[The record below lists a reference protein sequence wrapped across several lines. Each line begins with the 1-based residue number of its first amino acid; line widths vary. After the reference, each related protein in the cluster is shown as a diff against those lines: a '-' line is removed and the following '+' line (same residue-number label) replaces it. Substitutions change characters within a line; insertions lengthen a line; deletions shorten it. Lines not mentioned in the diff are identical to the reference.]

1 MGLFSSKT
9 KHYTSVTNSPLYDKS
24 TRPNTVKDVTA
35 GYIKDDADGLT
46 GDNYKSDY
54 MKLGIQQS
62 IVRGIKKA
70 DSYLDKRDVDNQ
82 LTNEA
87 IISEMDLN
95 EEEIRAA
102 IDIAIK
108 SHYPYAE
115 INYLNYEKTDFTHIV
130 RMVLQDEHSWE
141 TTSNMLNI
149 DGYDAWLEDVAIRV
163 NEDHD
168 DVVNGYSFSTGVTA
182 TREEDLTRP
191 FNINY
196 LRPLPEHI
204 NTRLPIRVSQVFT
217 IEYIPYYKTVETVV
231 SKVFYGPEPEE
242 EVVEGEEGEIIEEG
256 EIVEEEVVI
265 VELRREE
272 ISNTTE
278 TTKPESDSH
287 TVYSEETIT
296 EELDSYENPDNPEE
310 TVKEIKV
317 VTTIESYGNKRF
329 KSYSFSDYMGITPND
344 VEVING
350 ESDSPMSSSTL
361 NWIRKLMEGTQTT
374 YDMHEDITILLSLVL
389 NNGSRLY
396 FFISSKDVDDEG
408 IKGDIIRELNKSALN
423 RQIDGFLPNIPLK
436 HSGQVRDKN
445 SSYWSLYNRY
455 AKRLSI
461 KLNGFYDTIRGENA
475 EDEDKIRHAYIK
487 YGVNLY
493 ADDMPSIVYLFNFFL
508 SHYTKN
514 RESSSIRI
522 RNKLYEEKCG
532 WSSIKYGIVDKSII
546 GDYERIDSTYY
557 KKINDTQCEYVTVI
571 GYFRDCLV
579 IDGRWGSK
587 SDDSSQL
594 VPLNIIV
601 LNDSISMFKYKEEL
615 IHRATYVEF
624 LTYVKVKKKWY
635 QRGIFKAIIVVVG
648 AAISFAL
655 GGGDGGF
662 FYHLAVG
669 VATSFAIDVAIKL
682 TIKVLGAK
690 WGKIIAIALSI
701 ASMGKGMQA
710 GMAAMSAGLTKALSA
725 FVMNAKLLAEISSK
739 FLNASYQTIGI
750 ERQKEMEE
758 KSREL
763 KRLEDMK
770 ETLLGSRVDE
780 DRFSGQANYVSS
792 FIHFG
797 PIETLIDEMLDL
809 NKIDSCIQYV
819 YNCTEYMISL
829 PTLEESVEAI
839 LVN

>member
-1 MGLFSSKT
+1 MGIFSSKT
-9 KHYTSVTNSPLYDKS
+9 KHYTSATNSPLYDKS

-70 DSYLDKRDVDNQ
+70 DSYLDKRDVDNV
-82 LTNEA
+82 LINES
-87 IISEMDLN
+87 IISEIDLN
-95 EEEIRAA
+95 DEEIREA

-108 SHYPYAE
+108 KHYPYAE

-168 DVVNGYSFSTGVTA
+168 DIVEGYSFNSGVTA

-196 LRPLPEHI
+196 LTPLPEYI
-204 NTRLPIRVSQVFT
+204 NTRLPIRVSQIFT
-217 IEYIPYYKTVETVV
+217 IQYIPYYKTIETVV
-231 SKVFYGPEPEE
+231 SKVFYGTTSEE
-242 EVVEGEEGEIIEEG
+242 GELEGEVVEEE
-256 EIVEEEVVI
+256 

-272 ISNTTE
+272 ISNTIE
-278 TTKPESDSH
+278 TTKPDNDNH
-287 TVYSEETIT
+287 TIYSEESVT
-296 EELDSYENPDNPEE
+296 EELSSYENPDNPEE
-310 TVKEIKV
+310 IIKEIKT
-317 VTTIESYGNKRF
+317 VTTKESYGDIKS
-329 KSYSFSDYMGITPND
+329 KSYKFADYMGITPND
-344 VEVING
+344 VETING
-350 ESDSPMSSSTL
+350 ESDSPMDGNTL
-361 NWIRKLMEGTQTT
+361 NWIRKLIEGMQTN
-374 YDMHEDITILLSLVL
+374 YDMHEDIAILLSLVL
-389 NNGSRLY
+389 DSGSRLY
-396 FFISSKDVDDEG
+396 FFITSKDVDDEG
-408 IKGDIIRELNKSALN
+408 IKGEIIRELNKSALN
-423 RQIDGFLPNIPLK
+423 RQIDGFLPSIPLK
-436 HSGQVRDKN
+436 HGGQVRNDK
-445 SSYWSLYNRY
+445 SSYWSLYKRY

-461 KLNGFYDTIRGENA
+461 KLNGFYETIRGENGK
-475 EDEDKIRHAYIK
+475 DEDKIRHAYIK
-487 YGVNLY
+487 YGVDLY
-493 ADDMPSIVYLFNFFL
+493 ADDSPSIIYLFNFFL
-508 SHYTKN
+508 HHYDKN
-514 RESSSIRI
+514 RKSSSIRI
-522 RNKLYEEKCG
+522 KNKLYEEKCG
-532 WSSIKYGIVDKSII
+532 WSSIKYGIVNRSIVK
-546 GDYERIDSTYY
+546 DYERVGSTYY
-557 KKINDTQCEYVTVI
+557 KKINDTQCEYVTVN

-587 SDDSSQL
+587 SDDSSLL
-594 VPLNIIV
+594 VPLNTNII
-601 LNDSISMFKYKEEL
+601 NDSLSLFKYKEEL
-615 IHRATYVEF
+615 IHRSTYVEF

-669 VATSFAIDVAIKL
+669 IAISYAIDVAIKL
-682 TIKVLGAK
+682 TIKILGAK

-701 ASMGKGMQA
+701 ASMGKGIQS
-710 GMAAMSAGLTKALSA
+710 GMAAMSAGITKALSA
-725 FVMNAKLLAEISSK
+725 FVMNAKLLAEISTK

-780 DRFSGQANYVSS
+780 DRFSGQANYISS
-792 FIHFG
+792 YIHFG

-829 PTLEESVEAI
+829 PTLEESAEAI
-839 LVN
+839 LAN

>member
-9 KHYTSVTNSPLYDKS
+9 KHYTSVTNSALYDKS

-54 MKLGIQQS
+54 MKLGIEQS
-62 IVRGIKKA
+62 IVRGIRRA
-70 DSYLDKRDVDNQ
+70 DRYLNKRDVDNV
-82 LTNEA
+82 LINEA
-87 IISEMDLN
+87 IISEIDLN
-95 EEEIRAA
+95 DDEIRAA

-108 SHYPYAE
+108 RHYPYAE
-115 INYLNYEKTDFTHIV
+115 INYLNYEHTDFTHIV

-168 DVVNGYSFSTGVTA
+168 DVVNGYSFSSGVTA

-196 LRPLPEHI
+196 LTPLPEFI
-204 NTRLPIRVSQVFT
+204 NTSLPIRVSQVFT
-217 IEYIPYYKTVETVV
+217 IQYIPYYKTIETVV
-231 SKVFYGPEPEE
+231 SKVFYGTTSE
-242 EVVEGEEGEIIEEG
+242 EVEGVV
-256 EIVEEEVVI
+256 VEEE

-278 TTKPESDSH
+278 TTKPLNDEH
-287 TVYSEETIT
+287 TVYKEDSVT
-296 EELDSYENPDNPEE
+296 EELASYENPDNPEE
-310 TVKEIKV
+310 IIKEIKT
-317 VTTIESYGNKRF
+317 VTTLESYGNKRF
-329 KSYSFSDYMGITPND
+329 KSYNFSDYMAITPND

-350 ESDSPMSSSTL
+350 ESDSPMSSSTF
-361 NWIRKLMEGTQTT
+361 NWIKKLVEGTRTN

-423 RQIDGFLPNIPLK
+423 RQIDGFLPNIALK
-436 HSGQVRDKN
+436 HNGQVVGDKSTN
-445 SSYWSLYNRY
+445 WSLYKRY
-455 AKRLSI
+455 AKRMGI
-461 KLNGFYDTIRGENA
+461 KLNGFYETLRGENG
-475 EDEDKIRHAYIK
+475 EDEDKIRQAYIK
-487 YGVNLY
+487 YGVNFHATDL
-493 ADDMPSIVYLFNFFL
+493 PSITYLFNFFL
-508 SHYTKN
+508 HHYDKN
-514 RESSSIRI
+514 RKSSSIRI
-522 RNKLYEEKCG
+522 KNKLYEEKCG
-532 WSSIKYGIVDKSII
+532 WSSISYGIVDKII
-546 GDYERIDSTYY
+546 TEDYAREGATFY
-557 KKINDTQCEYVTVI
+557 KKINDTQCEYVGAH
-571 GYFRDCLV
+571 GYFRKCHV

-587 SDDSSQL
+587 SDDSSLL
-594 VPLNIIV
+594 VPLNTVI
-601 LNDSISMFKYKEEL
+601 LNDSLSIFKYKEEL

-669 VATSFAIDVAIKL
+669 VATSFAVDTAIKL
-682 TIKVLGAK
+682 TIKILGPK

-701 ASMGKGMQA
+701 ASMGKGIQS

-725 FVMNAKLLAEISSK
+725 FVMNAKLLAEISTK

-770 ETLLGSRVDE
+770 ESLLGSRVDE
-780 DRFSGQANYVSS
+780 DRFSGQANYISS

>member
-46 GDNYKSDY
+46 ADNYKSDY

-70 DSYLDKRDVDNQ
+70 DSYLDKRDADNQ
-82 LTNEA
+82 LITEA
-87 IISEMDLN
+87 IISKIDLN
-95 EEEIRAA
+95 DEEIRAA

-108 SHYPYAE
+108 RHYPYAE

-141 TTSNMLNI
+141 TTSNMLSI

-168 DVVNGYSFSTGVTA
+168 DVINGYSFSSGVTA

-191 FNINY
+191 FNITY
-196 LRPLPEHI
+196 LTPLPEYI
-204 NTRLPIRVSQVFT
+204 NTPRPIRVPQVFV
-217 IEYIPYYKTVETVV
+217 IRYIPYYKTVETVIT
-231 SKVFYGPEPEE
+231 KAFYDSTTEE
-242 EVVEGEEGEIIEEG
+242 
-256 EIVEEEVVI
+256 
-265 VELRREE
+265 ELRREE
-272 ISNTTE
+272 ISNDSE
-278 TTKPESDSH
+278 TTKPTGENH
-287 TVYSEETIT
+287 TVYNEDSVT
-296 EELDSYENPDNPEE
+296 EELSSYENPDNPEE
-310 TVKEIKV
+310 KVKEIKT
-317 VTTIESYGNKRF
+317 VTTIESYGNIRF
-329 KSYSFSDYMGITPND
+329 KSYSFKDYMAITPND

-350 ESDSPMSSSTL
+350 ETDSPMGIDTF
-361 NWIRKLMEGTQTT
+361 NWIKKLIAGMQTN

-396 FFISSKDVDDEG
+396 FFITSKDVDDEG
-408 IKGDIIRELNKSALN
+408 IKGEIIRELNKSALN
-423 RQIDGFLPNIPLK
+423 RQIDGFLPSIPLK
-436 HSGQVRDKN
+436 HNVQVKKGV
-445 SSYWSLYNRY
+445 STYWNLYNRY
-455 AKRLSI
+455 AKRMGI
-461 KLNGFYDTIRGENA
+461 KLNGFYDIIRGENG

-487 YGVNLY
+487 YGVNFY
-493 ADDMPSIVYLFNFFL
+493 ANDLPSITYLFNFFL
-508 SHYTKN
+508 HHYDKN
-514 RESSSIRI
+514 RKSSSIRI

-532 WSSIKYGIVDKSII
+532 WSSIEYGIVDRSIT
-546 GDYERIDSTYY
+546 GDYARVDNTYY
-557 KKINDTQCEYVTVI
+557 KKINNTQCEYITVH
-571 GYFRDCLV
+571 GYFRNCLV
-579 IDGRWGSK
+579 VDGRWGSH
-587 SDDSSQL
+587 SDDSSLL
-594 VPLNIIV
+594 VPLNTTV
-601 LNDSISMFKYKEEL
+601 LNDSLSMFKYKEEL

-635 QRGIFKAIIVVVG
+635 QRGIFKAVIVIGG
-648 AAISFAL
+648 ALLSSAL
-655 GGGDGGF
+655 GGFDGGF
-662 FYHLAVG
+662 FTSLAIG
-669 VATSFAIDVAIKL
+669 VATSYAIDVAIKL
-682 TIKVLGAK
+682 SIKFLGAK

-701 ASMGKGMQA
+701 ASMGKGLQA

-725 FVMNAKLLAEISSK
+725 FVMNAKLLAEISTK

-750 ERQKEMEE
+750 ERQKEMEG

-770 ETLLGSRVDE
+770 ESLLGSRVDE
-780 DRFSGQANYVSS
+780 DSFSGGVNYISS
-792 FIHFG
+792 YVHFG
-797 PIETLIDEMLDL
+797 SIETLIDEMLDL

-829 PTLEESVEAI
+829 PTIGESVEAI

>member
-1 MGLFSSKT
+1 MGLFSGKT

-24 TRPNTVKDVTA
+24 TRPNTIKDVTA

-46 GDNYKSDY
+46 ADNYKSDY

-70 DSYLDKRDVDNQ
+70 DSYLDKRDIDNT
-82 LTNEA
+82 LTNKS
-87 IISEMDLN
+87 IISEIDLN
-95 EEEIRAA
+95 DEEIRAA
-102 IDIAIK
+102 IDIVVK
-108 SHYPYAE
+108 RHYPDAE
-115 INYLNYEKTDFTHIV
+115 INYLNYEDLDFTHIV

-149 DGYDAWLEDVAIRV
+149 GGYDAWLEDVSIRV
-163 NEDHD
+163 NKEHD
-168 DVVNGYSFSTGVTA
+168 SVVSGYSFSSGVTP

-191 FNINY
+191 FDIQY
-196 LRPLPEHI
+196 LSPPPQYI
-204 NTRLPIRVSQVFT
+204 NTTMPIIVPQVFV
-217 IEYIPYYKTVETVV
+217 IRYIPYYKTTNTIV
-231 SKVFYGPEPEE
+231 SKVFYDATTDK
-242 EVVEGEEGEIIEEG
+242 
-256 EIVEEEVVI
+256 
-265 VELRREE
+265 ELRREE
-272 ISNTTE
+272 ISNTSE
-278 TTKPESDSH
+278 TTKPVNDSH
-287 TVYSEETIT
+287 TIYNKKSVT
-296 EELDSYENPDNPEE
+296 EELSSYENPDNPKE
-310 TVKEIKV
+310 TVKKIKM
-317 VTTIESYGNKRF
+317 VTTIESYGVTKI
-329 KSYSFSDYMGITPND
+329 KSYNFADYTSITPNE

-350 ESDSPMSSSTL
+350 DIKEAMTTTTRT
-361 NWIRKLMEGTQTT
+361 WIAKLIDGMQTS
-374 YDMHEDITILLSLVL
+374 YDLYEDITILLSLVL

-396 FFISSKDVDDEG
+396 FFITSKDVDDVG

-423 RQIDGFLPNIPLK
+423 RQIEGFLPNIPLK
-436 HSGQVRDKN
+436 HNAQVIDDK
-445 SSYWSLYNRY
+445 STYWRLYKTY
-455 AKRLSI
+455 AKRMHI
-461 KLNGFYDTIRGENA
+461 KINGFYDTIRGENA
-475 EDEDKIRHAYIK
+475 ENEDKIRHAYIK

-493 ADDMPSIVYLFNFFL
+493 ADDSLSIIYLFNFFL
-508 SHYTKN
+508 NHYVKN

-532 WSSIKYGIVDKSII
+532 WSSIDYGIVDVVITEDYKRI
-546 GDYERIDSTYY
+546 GNTYY
-557 KKINDTQCEYVTVI
+557 KKINDTQCEFVTVI
-571 GYFRDCLV
+571 GYFRRCHV
-579 IDGRWGSK
+579 INGRWGSK
-587 SDDSSQL
+587 SDDSSLL
-594 VPLNIIV
+594 VPLNTIV
-601 LNDSISMFKYKEEL
+601 LNDSLSLFKNKEEL

-624 LTYVKVKKKWY
+624 LTYVSVKQKWY
-635 QRGIFKAIIVVVG
+635 QTGIFKALIVVVG

-655 GGGDGGF
+655 GGSDGGF

-669 VATSFAIDVAIKL
+669 VATSVVIDVAVKVA
-682 TIKVLGAK
+682 IKVLGPK

-701 ASMGKGMQA
+701 ASMGKGIQS
-710 GMAAMSAGLTKALSA
+710 GMAAMSAGLAKALSA
-725 FVMNAKLLAEISSK
+725 FVMNAKLLAELSTK

-780 DRFSGQANYVSS
+780 DRFSGQANYISS
-792 FIHFG
+792 FIRFG

-829 PTLEESVEAI
+829 PTLEESAEAI

>member
-9 KHYTSVTNSPLYDKS
+9 KHYTSVTNSALYDKS

-54 MKLGIQQS
+54 MKLGIEQS
-62 IVRGIKKA
+62 IVRGIKRA
-70 DSYLDKRDVDNQ
+70 DRYLNKRDVDNV
-82 LTNEA
+82 LINEA

-102 IDIAIK
+102 VDIAIK
-108 SHYPYAE
+108 RHYPYAE

-163 NEDHD
+163 NEEHD
-168 DVVNGYSFSTGVTA
+168 DIVEGYSFSSGVTA

-191 FNINY
+191 FNISY
-196 LRPLPEHI
+196 LRPLPEYI
-204 NTRLPIRVSQVFT
+204 DTPRPIRVPQVFV
-217 IEYIPYYKTVETVV
+217 IRYIPYYKTIETVIT
-231 SKVFYGPEPEE
+231 KVFYGTTSEE
-242 EVVEGEEGEIIEEG
+242 VEGEVVEEE
-256 EIVEEEVVI
+256 

-272 ISNTTE
+272 ISNTIE
-278 TTKPESDSH
+278 TTKPDNDSH
-287 TVYSEETIT
+287 TVYSEESIT
-296 EELDSYENPDNPEE
+296 EELSSYENPDNPEE
-310 TVKEIKV
+310 IIKETKT
-317 VTTIESYGNKRF
+317 VTTKESYGDTRLKTYNF
-329 KSYSFSDYMGITPND
+329 KDYIGITPNE
-344 VEVING
+344 VETING
-350 ESDSPMSSSTL
+350 KSDSPMDSNTL
-361 NWIRKLMEGTQTT
+361 DWIRKLMEGTQSS
-374 YDMHEDITILLSLVL
+374 YDMYEDITILLSLVL

-396 FFISSKDVDDEG
+396 FFITSKDEDDEG

-423 RQIDGFLPNIPLK
+423 RQIDGFLPSIPLK
-436 HSGQVRDKN
+436 HNGQVRDDK
-445 SSYWSLYNRY
+445 SSYWSLYKRY
-455 AKRLSI
+455 AKRMYI
-461 KLNGFYDTIRGENA
+461 KINGFYDTIRGENA
-475 EDEDKIRHAYIK
+475 ADEDKIRHAYLK
-487 YGVNLY
+487 YGVDFY
-493 ADDMPSIVYLFNFFL
+493 ANDLPSITYLFNFFL
-508 SHYTKN
+508 THYDKN

-546 GDYERIDSTYY
+546 NDYERIDNTYY
-557 KKINDTQCEYVTVI
+557 KKINDTQCEYVTVH

-587 SDDSSQL
+587 SDDSSLL
-594 VPLNIIV
+594 VPLNINV
-601 LNDSISMFKYKEEL
+601 LNDSLTIFKYKEEL

-624 LTYVKVKKKWY
+624 LTYVKVKQKWY
-635 QRGIFKAIIVVVG
+635 QRGIFKAIIIIGG
-648 AAISFAL
+648 ALISYAL
-655 GGGDGGF
+655 GGSDGGF

-669 VATSFAIDVAIKL
+669 VATSYAIDVAIKL

-690 WGKIIAIALSI
+690 WGKVIAIALSI

-710 GMAAMSAGLTKALSA
+710 GMAAMSAGITKALSA
-725 FVMNAKLLAEISSK
+725 FVMNAKLLAEISTK
-739 FLNASYQTIGI
+739 FLNSSYQTIGI

-763 KRLEDMK
+763 KRLEGMK

>member
-1 MGLFSSKT
+1 MGIFSGKT
-9 KHYTSVTNSPLYDKS
+9 KHYTSITNSPLYDKS
-24 TRPNTVKDVTA
+24 TRPNTIKDVTA

-46 GDNYKSDY
+46 SDNYKSDY

-70 DSYLDKRDVDNQ
+70 DSYLDKRDIDNV
-82 LTNEA
+82 LTNES

-95 EEEIRAA
+95 DEEIRVA
-102 IDIAIK
+102 IDIAVNRY
-108 SHYPYAE
+108 YPYAE

-130 RMVLQDEHSWE
+130 RLVLQDDHSWE

-149 DGYDAWLEDVAIRV
+149 DGYDAWLEDVYIRV
-163 NEDHD
+163 NEEHD
-168 DVVNGYSFSTGVTA
+168 DIVEGYSFNSGVTA

-191 FNINY
+191 FNITY
-196 LRPLPEHI
+196 LTPLPEHI
-204 NTRLPIRVSQVFT
+204 NTNFPIRLPQVFVVH
-217 IEYIPYYKTVETVV
+217 YIPYYKTIDTVV
-231 SKVFYGPEPEE
+231 SKVFYDATTDE
-242 EVVEGEEGEIIEEG
+242 
-256 EIVEEEVVI
+256 
-265 VELRREE
+265 ELRREE
-272 ISNTTE
+272 ISNTLE
-278 TTKPESDSH
+278 TTKPENDGH
-287 TVYSEETIT
+287 TIYNEESIT
-296 EELDSYENPDNPEE
+296 EETSIYENPDNPDELI
-310 TVKEIKV
+310 KEIKT
-317 VTTIESYGNKRF
+317 VTTIESYGDTRLKTYNF
-329 KSYSFSDYMGITPND
+329 KDYIGITPNE
-344 VEVING
+344 VETING
-350 ESDSPMSSSTL
+350 KSELATSITTL
-361 NWIRKLMEGTQTT
+361 EWINKLIGGLQTS
-374 YDMHEDITILLSLVL
+374 YDMYEDITILLSLVL

-396 FFISSKDVDDEG
+396 FFITSKDVDDEG
-408 IKGDIIRELNKSALN
+408 IKGEIIRELNKSVFN

-436 HSGQVRDKN
+436 HDGQVRDDN
-445 SSYWSLYNRY
+445 SSYWKLYKTY
-455 AKRLSI
+455 AKRLYI

-487 YGVNLY
+487 YGVDFY
-493 ADDMPSIVYLFNFFL
+493 ADDLPSITYLFNFFL
-508 SHYTKN
+508 NHYDKN

-522 RNKLYEEKCG
+522 KNNLYVEKCG
-532 WSSIKYGIVDKSII
+532 WSSIEYGIVDMSII
-546 GDYERIDSTYY
+546 EDYERIGSTYY
-557 KKINDTQCEYVTVI
+557 KKINDTQCEYVTVN

-587 SDDSSQL
+587 SDDSSLL
-594 VPLNIIV
+594 VPLNINV
-601 LNDSISMFKYKEEL
+601 LNTSLTLFKYKEEF

-624 LTYVKVKKKWY
+624 LTYVKVKQKWY
-635 QRGIFKAIIVVVG
+635 QRGVFKAIIMIGG
-648 AAISFAL
+648 ALISYTL
-655 GGGDGGF
+655 GGSDGGF

-669 VATSFAIDVAIKL
+669 IATSYAIDVAIKL

-701 ASMGKGMQA
+701 ASMGKGIQS
-710 GMAAMSAGLTKALSA
+710 GMAAMSAGITKALSA
-725 FVMNAKLLAEISSK
+725 FVMNAKLLAEISTK

-750 ERQKEMEE
+750 ERQEEMEE

-763 KRLEDMK
+763 ERLEKMK

-780 DRFSGQANYVSS
+780 DRFSGQTNYVSS

-829 PTLEESVEAI
+829 PTLEESVDAI

>member
-1 MGLFSSKT
+1 MGLFSGKT

-24 TRPNTVKDVTA
+24 TRPNTIKDVTA

-46 GDNYKSDY
+46 ADNYKSDY

-62 IVRGIKKA
+62 IVMGIKRG
-70 DSYLDKRDVDNQ
+70 DSYLDRRDVDNT
-82 LTNEA
+82 LTNES

-95 EEEIRAA
+95 DEEIRTA
-102 IDIAIK
+102 IDIVIK
-108 SHYPYAE
+108 RHYPYAE
-115 INYLNYEKTDFTHIV
+115 IDYLNYENTDFTHIV

-149 DGYDAWLEDVAIRV
+149 DGYDAWLEDVYIRV
-163 NEDHD
+163 NEEHD
-168 DVVNGYSFSTGVTA
+168 SVVYGYSFSSGVTA

-191 FNINY
+191 FNIEY
-196 LRPLPEHI
+196 LTPLPEYI
-204 NTRLPIRVSQVFT
+204 NTSRPIRKPQVF
-217 IEYIPYYKTVETVV
+217 IVHYIPYYKTIDTVV
-231 SKVFYGPEPEE
+231 SKVFYDSISEE
-242 EVVEGEEGEIIEEG
+242 
-256 EIVEEEVVI
+256 
-265 VELRREE
+265 ELRREE

-278 TTKPESDSH
+278 TTKPSNDSH
-287 TVYSEETIT
+287 TVYNEKSVT
-296 EELDSYENPDNPEE
+296 EELSSYQNPDNPEE
-310 TVKEIKV
+310 IIKEIKT
-317 VTTIESYGNKRF
+317 VTTIESYGNKRV
-329 KSYSFSDYMGITPND
+329 KSYSFAEYMGITPNE

-350 ESDSPMSSSTL
+350 DIKEAMITATRTWIAKLSGGEL
-361 NWIRKLMEGTQTT
+361 NTK
-374 YDMHEDITILLSLVL
+374 YDLYEDIAILLSLVL

-396 FFISSKDVDDEG
+396 FFITSKDVDDVG

-436 HSGQVRDKN
+436 HNAQVIDDKSN
-445 SSYWSLYNRY
+445 YWRLYRAY
-455 AKRLSI
+455 AKKMGI
-461 KLNGFYDTIRGENA
+461 KINGFYETLRGENA

-487 YGVNLY
+487 YGVNFY
-493 ADDMPSIVYLFNFFL
+493 ADDLPSIIYLFNFFL
-508 SHYTKN
+508 SHYVKN
-514 RESSSIRI
+514 KESSSIRI

-532 WSSIKYGIVDKSII
+532 WSGINYGIVDVVITEDYKRI
-546 GDYERIDSTYY
+546 GNTYY
-557 KKINDTQCEYVTVI
+557 KKINDTQCEFVTVI
-571 GYFRDCLV
+571 GYFRRCHV

-587 SDDSSQL
+587 SDDSSLL
-594 VPLNIIV
+594 VPLNTIV
-601 LNDSISMFKYKEEL
+601 LNDSLSLFKNKEEL

-624 LTYVKVKKKWY
+624 LTYVSVKQKWY
-635 QRGIFKAIIVVVG
+635 QTGIFKALIIIGG
-648 AAISFAL
+648 AIISASL
-655 GGGDGGF
+655 GGSDGGF

-669 VATSFAIDVAIKL
+669 VATSIAIDVAIKL
-682 TIKVLGAK
+682 TIKILGPK
-690 WGKIIAIALSI
+690 WGKIVAIALAI
-701 ASMGKGMQA
+701 ASMGKGIQS

-725 FVMNAKLLAEISSK
+725 FVMNAKLLAEISTK

-780 DRFSGQANYVSS
+780 DRFSGRANYISS
-792 FIHFG
+792 YIHFG

-829 PTLEESVEAI
+829 PTLEESAEAI

>member
-1 MGLFSSKT
+1 MGIFSSKT

-54 MKLGIQQS
+54 MKLGIEKS
-62 IVRGIKKA
+62 IVRGIKRA
-70 DSYLDKRDVDNQ
+70 DSYLNKKDTKDV
-82 LTNEA
+82 LTTEA
-87 IISEMDLN
+87 IISKIDLN
-95 EEEIRAA
+95 EEEIREA

-108 SHYPYAE
+108 RHYGYAE
-115 INYLNYEKTDFTHIV
+115 INYLNYEDTDFTHIV
-130 RMVLQDEHSWE
+130 RLVLQDKHSWE
-141 TTSNMLNI
+141 TTSNMLSI
-149 DGYDAWLEDVAIRV
+149 DGYDAWLDDVHIRV

-168 DVVNGYSFSTGVTA
+168 DVVNGYSFSSGVTA

-191 FNINY
+191 FNIRY
-196 LRPLPEHI
+196 LRPLPEFI
-204 NTRLPIRVSQVFT
+204 NTRLPIRESQVFVVY
-217 IEYIPYYKTVETVV
+217 YIPYYKTVETVV
-231 SKVFYGPEPEE
+231 SKVFYGPKPEE
-242 EVVEGEEGEIIEEG
+242 EVVEGEEGET
-256 EIVEEEVVI
+256 VEEEVEL

-278 TTKPESDSH
+278 TTKPLNDGH
-287 TVYSEETIT
+287 TVYNEETIV

-310 TVKEIKV
+310 LIKEIKT

-329 KSYSFSDYMGITPND
+329 KSYSFADYMGITPND

-350 ESDSPMSSSTL
+350 ESDSPMGGNTL
-361 NWIRKLMEGTQTT
+361 DWIKKLIAGMQTS

-396 FFISSKDVDDEG
+396 FFITSKDVDDEG

-423 RQIDGFLPNIPLK
+423 RQIEGIMPSIPLK
-436 HSGQVRDKN
+436 HNGWVIDDT
-445 SSYWSLYNRY
+445 SSNWRMYRTY
-455 AKRLSI
+455 AKRLDI
-461 KLNGFYDTIRGENA
+461 KLNGFYETLRGENGK
-475 EDEDKIRHAYIK
+475 DEDKIRHAYIK
-487 YGVNLY
+487 YGVNFHATDL
-493 ADDMPSIVYLFNFFL
+493 PSVTYLFNFFL
-508 SHYTKN
+508 HHYDKN
-514 RESSSIRI
+514 RKSSSIRI
-522 RNKLYEEKCG
+522 RNKLYEEKCAWG
-532 WSSIKYGIVDKSII
+532 SISYGIVDKQITR
-546 GDYERIDSTYY
+546 DYERVGATFY
-557 KKINDTQCEYVTVI
+557 KRINDTQCEYVGVH
-571 GYFRDCLV
+571 GYYRDCLV
-579 IDGRWGSK
+579 IDGRWGGK
-587 SDDSSQL
+587 SDDSSVL
-594 VPLNIIV
+594 VPLDTDI
-601 LNDSISMFKYKEEL
+601 LNESLSMFKYKEEL

-635 QRGIFKAIIVVVG
+635 QRGIFKAIIVVAG
-648 AAISFAL
+648 ALISASL
-655 GGGDGGF
+655 GGFDGGF
-662 FYHLAVG
+662 FTSLAIG
-669 VATSFAIDVAIKL
+669 IATSYAIDLAIKL
-682 TIKVLGAK
+682 TIKFLGAK

-710 GMAAMSAGLTKALSA
+710 GMAAMSAGITKALSA
-725 FVMNAKLLAEISSK
+725 FIMNAKLLAEISTK

-750 ERQKEMEE
+750 ERQEEMEE

-792 FIHFG
+792 YVHFG
-797 PIETLIDEMLDL
+797 TIETLIDEMLDL

-829 PTLEESVEAI
+829 PTIGESVEAI